1 MENAIAEKHLSSEHG
16 MNIQQVLRVLAVWK
30 RFSHSFIQWN
40 PVLHVGL
47 QVDGKTGHIV
57 LFADA
62 EEAMDAELSLR
73 ASTRALSSF
82 FFEFTTY
89 FSFISHMHLHRT
101 CRLGK

>member
-16 MNIQQVLRVLAVWK
+16 MNIQQLLRV
-30 RFSHSFIQWN
+30 FSVCKHLIHSFIQWN

-62 EEAMDAELSLR
+62 EEAMEAELSLR
-73 ASTRALSSF
+73 ASTRSPVILF
-82 FFEFTTY
+82 
-89 FSFISHMHLHRT
+89 H
-101 CRLGK
+101 